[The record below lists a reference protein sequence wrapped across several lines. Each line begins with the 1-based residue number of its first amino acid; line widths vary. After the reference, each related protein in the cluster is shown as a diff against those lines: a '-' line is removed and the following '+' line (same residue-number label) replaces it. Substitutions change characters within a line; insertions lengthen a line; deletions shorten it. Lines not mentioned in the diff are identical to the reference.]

1 METKLSDSFPNPP
14 ASLGTLI
21 GRHLRPGLHHGAQME
36 KKLLKIDAHAMHKI
50 KDIAHRIW
58 VQTRKPNGNLI
69 MFEALKQYMTQQG
82 YETPAYEVFELE
94 DK

>member
-1 METKLSDSFPNPP
+1 MEIKHFDSLPNPS
-14 ASLGTLI
+14 ASFGNLI
-21 GRHLRPGLHHGAQME
+21 GRSLPSNFQHGNQME
-36 KKLLKIDAHAMHKI
+36 KKILKIDARAMHKI